1 MGRIYAVNF
10 NEVAVSVQQDL
21 FQIEAQTTPA
31 ILHAIYLSQSTEEWD
46 AEAENLNVII
56 QRVTDAVTDDL
67 NAVALDGGD
76 TAENANLAINETS
89 ELTTGASII
98 HAESWNVAQ
107 SFIYLPP
114 PELRP
119 IVQIGNAIVV
129 NLNNTPTD
137 AITMSGTMY
146 FEEIG
151 N

>member
-31 ILHAIYLSQSTEEWD
+31 ILHAIYLSQSTEEGD

>member
-31 ILHAIYLSQSTEEWD
+31 ILHAIYLSQSTEEGD

-76 TAENANLAINETS
+76 TCLLYTS
-89 ELTTGASII
+89 
-98 HAESWNVAQ
+98 
-107 SFIYLPP
+107 
-114 PELRP
+114 
-119 IVQIGNAIVV
+119 
-129 NLNNTPTD
+129 D
-137 AITMSGTMY
+137 AAD
-146 FEEIG
+146 E
-151 N
+151 

>member
-31 ILHAIYLSQSTEEWD
+31 ILHAIYLSQSTEEGD

-56 QRVTDAVTDDL
+56 QRVTAAVTDDL